1 MPIRFKYDSAVVVPP
16 SNETT
21 RRFGQNLVMQ
31 QQQQKYAAQ
40 QAGYDRMFQLGRDN
54 MQNQFQMGRTKQ
66 QNEFQLGRDKTQF
79 EQQQQ
84 LAEAERQR
92 AFLDEARKQSSG
104 FISDAIK
111 NGEYDPATA
120 RKLQQNLV
128 AEAEAL
134 GNPQLDAT
142 QRAEVL
148 EKIRAER
155 ALLAANRMEPPPK
168 PTRDDELKQFLGG
181 NYDKYKDQPW
191 VPDGKGGFTIADIP
205 QPPEAPPVPPQSA
218 QEYYNANEDKFQK
231 DLDAT
236 MGAMQDA
243 YDLDPTKP
251 KPTPQAAW
259 DQMQKDYQFRM
270 QALGRNAQAAAAPAG
285 QPFQLPSDRM
295 PPAFGT
301 VDPMTG
307 QPVQAGSSMSGP
319 MPSVT
324 QPPPTGQTG
333 VPQSGGPPASGQT
346 SQDWATQ
353 GGFKPAP
360 NATVESDGQLFYVKT
375 TTGPMVTFRSEE
387 EANRFITRGQA
398 PPTQSPSTGGPEG
411 MPGTYPAPWL
421 RGQPQ
426 MEVPPLGTNKL
437 TPEEM
442 AKMESPPSSPNDL
455 TPEDQQRLDQLRSGS
470 MPLTANSSSRNPVT
484 RNGRKVPADASGS
497 SKAVPRQQVKV
508 GGKPLAVTPGTLT
521 PQETAARQQIM
532 ELPQEQRI
540 AALMPYDPEL
550 KGKTL
555 EQLLEDPETKAGY
568 EEMSKQGLT
577 TGNYRE
583 DMLGHL
589 DEMLQHNVLRG
600 AGQSPPEAYVGMRA
614 DEISDPK
621 AKAEVAKLPRPKSKN
636 DRSAIRSG
644 QLYVD
649 PEGVIRARS

>member
-1 MPIRFKYDSAVVVPP
+1 MGITFRHDLAAVPHP
-16 SNETT
+16 SNAST
-21 RRFGQNLVMQ
+21 RKYGQSLVMQ

-259 DQMQKDYQFRM
+259 QQMQQDYQFRM

-295 PPAFGT
+295 APAMGT

-307 QPVQAGSSMSGP
+307 QSVQAGASMPGP

-324 QPPPTGQTG
+324 QPAVGASVAAPDPGQ
-333 VPQSGGPPASGQT
+333 PPAPAQQST
-346 SQDWATQ
+346 AMPLTANSSSQ
-353 GGFKPAP
+353 
-360 NATVESDGQLFYVKT
+360 NAW
-375 TTGPMVTFRSEE
+375 SEV
-387 EANRFITRGQA
+387 AAADT
-398 PPTQSPSTGGPEG
+398 
-411 MPGTYPAPWL
+411 
-421 RGQPQ
+421 
-426 MEVPPLGTNKL
+426 
-437 TPEEM
+437 
-442 AKMESPPSSPNDL
+442 
-455 TPEDQQRLDQLRSGS
+455 QQRQS
-470 MPLTANSSSRNPVT
+470 MPLTANSSSRNPAGEVPMPTSQATAPAMVDGSQGTVT
-484 RNGRKVPADASGS
+484 QSAEPNFKDLEASAQDDMDKSIIRKMKTIYGQNESPEVRGAISALLGDDPIQAAQAADYLQSVGIDLEKLTAEAQYSGTGRG
-497 SKAVPRQQVKV
+497 QVKTSPRSNSSARYGSGR
-508 GGKPLAVTPGTLT
+508 GGV
-521 PQETAARQQIM
+521 R
-532 ELPQEQRI
+532 
-540 AALMPYDPEL
+540 
-550 KGKTL
+550 
-555 EQLLEDPETKAGY
+555 TK
-568 EEMSKQGLT
+568 
-577 TGNYRE
+577 
-583 DMLGHL
+583 
-589 DEMLQHNVLRG
+589 
-600 AGQSPPEAYVGMRA
+600 
-614 DEISDPK
+614 
-621 AKAEVAKLPRPKSKN
+621 
-636 DRSAIRSG
+636 
-644 QLYVD
+644 
-649 PEGVIRARS
+649 